1 MSGTYTE
8 PSHIEEWENLI
19 SRLNLSVPI
28 SYPSISE
35 PMDPL
40 QTSPQSQ
47 TSFYTN
53 PTHTS
58 GTATIQPPEQ
68 VAITREG
75 PNSSAPTSGAIF
87 SANQPERLYLQPPA
101 WNPPRS
107 ETSQVRYSYENPP
120 QYGENVQRNDNL
132 LQSTRLHLGELGYRD
147 LIRRNSLDIFRIL

>member
-8 PSHIEEWENLI
+8 SSCIEEWENLV

-35 PMDPL
+35 TMDPP

-53 PTHTS
+53 PTHTL

-75 PNSSAPTSGAIF
+75 PTSSAPTSGAIF
-87 SANQPERLYLQPPA
+87 SANQPERSYLQPPA
-101 WNPPRS
+101 
-107 ETSQVRYSYENPP
+107 
-120 QYGENVQRNDNL
+120 
-132 LQSTRLHLGELGYRD
+132 
-147 LIRRNSLDIFRIL
+147 